1 MKRFV
6 QILLLASLAMLLAMP
21 VFAGGGGES
30 GGTAAAAAPSKIS
43 LVGGTMLPEGH
54 IYWRTTEQF
63 KEKMAVN
70 YKGPVAIDISLHH
83 SATLGTEKDACE
95 YMIQGTAVDFYVIS
109 PAWIATWDK
118 TAPIIDAPFLFKSV
132 EHWQKCLDQGALKSI
147 EDNMITKGL
156 RFIGYGGGSTRH
168 IISKIPANTIADFP
182 KIRMRVQGSPLHQ
195 QAFSACGLKATPLD
209 YTEVYN
215 AIKTGVLDA
224 LENEPAGLESM
235 KFYEVAP
242 YYILTSHQ
250 IITRILG
257 FSEKRFQ
264 TFPKDVQDAILKS
277 GKEAAEYHRKN
288 EIAEAQGIVDGLVKN
303 FGLKVIQFNNAE
315 MRSKAM
321 PAVEAYAKEI
331 GAEGILKTIQAIN

>member
-1 MKRFV
+1 MKRIV
-6 QILLLASLAMLLAMP
+6 QIALLAGLALLLVTP

-30 GGTAAAAAPSKIS
+30 GGAAPSKIE

-54 IYWRTTEQF
+54 IYWRTVEKF
-63 KEKMAVN
+63 KEQMEKN
-70 YKGPVAIDISLHH
+70 YKGSVPVSISLHH
-83 SATLGTEKDACE
+83 SGTLGTEKDACE
-95 YMIQGTAVDFYVIS
+95 FMIQGTAVDFYVIS

-132 EHWQKCLDQGALKSI
+132 DHWKKCLEQGALKSI
-147 EDNMITKGL
+147 EENMITKGL
-156 RFIGYGGGSTRH
+156 RFVGYGGGSTRH
-168 IISKIPANTIADFP
+168 IISKVPANTIADFP

-195 QAFSACGLKATPLD
+195 QAFSACGLQATPLD
-209 YTEVYN
+209 YMEVYN

-224 LENEPAGLESM
+224 LENEPAGLEGM

-264 TFPKDVQDAILKS
+264 SFPKDVQDAILKS
-277 GKEAAEYHRKN
+277 GAEAAEYHRTN
-288 EIAEAQGIVDGLVKN
+288 EIAEAQGIIDKLVKD
-303 FGLKVIQFNNAE
+303 FGVKVIPFDNTE
-315 MRSKAM
+315 MRARAL

-331 GAEGILKTIQAIN
+331 GAEAILASIQNIN

>member
-1 MKRFV
+1 MKRCV
-6 QILLLASLAMLLAMP
+6 LIALAAALLLSAGP
-21 VFAGGGGES
+21 VFAGGSGEGS
-30 GGTAAAAAPSKIS
+30 SAGKIN

-54 IYWRTTEQF
+54 IYWQCVEKF
-63 KEKMAVN
+63 KERMAAN
-70 YKGPVAIDISLHH
+70 YKGSTAIDISLHH
-83 SATLGTEKDACE
+83 SGTLGTEKDAIE
-95 YMIQGTAVDFYVIS
+95 FMIQGTAVDFYVIS

-118 TAPIIDAPFLFKSV
+118 TAPIIDAPFLFKDV
-132 EHWQKCLDQGALKSI
+132 DHWKKCLTQGVLKPI
-147 EDNMITKGL
+147 EDNMISKGL

-182 KIRMRVQGSPLHQ
+182 KIKMRVQGSPLHQ
-195 QAFSACGLKATPLD
+195 KAFSACGLLATPLD
-209 YTEVYN
+209 YMEVYN

-242 YYILTSHQ
+242 YYIMTSHQ

-264 TFPKDVQDAILKS
+264 SFPKDVQEAIIKS
-277 GKEAAEYHRKN
+277 G
-288 EIAEAQGIVDGLVKN
+288 AEASAFHREKEISEAQSIIERLEKN
-303 FGLKVIQFNNAE
+303 HGLKVIKFDNTE
-315 MRSKAM
+315 MRARAT

-331 GAEGILKTIQAIN
+331 GAEGVMKAIQNVK